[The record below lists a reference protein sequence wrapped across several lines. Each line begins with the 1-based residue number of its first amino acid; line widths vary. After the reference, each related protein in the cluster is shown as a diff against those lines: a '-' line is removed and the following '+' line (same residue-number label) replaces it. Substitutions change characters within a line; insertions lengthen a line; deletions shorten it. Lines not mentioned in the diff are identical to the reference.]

1 MDKKRIAQ
9 LQNNGWDLPLVARTQ
24 PQGNLIEGPQYLQE
38 GDGYVAC
45 LRIYKYP
52 SRGLQSFWGINL
64 TNNVDTMAV
73 MDFGTEDRN
82 EIVEAL
88 SKSAA
93 ERSSQISG
101 KAKASENVEASNAL
115 QNQINLLN
123 EIETGQQTMK
133 RFYFRIFVYA
143 PTKAALEKRVNDI
156 VRNNPQFGMA
166 RYVGEQYNEFASIW
180 VPTMKEQGE
189 MFNHPVGTPI
199 SSYPLGTSYPF
210 NHVTLNDPRG
220 SFYGY
225 TDTRGPVEFDP
236 FQRDEKRTTSFY
248 FAGGKPGM
256 GKSTLL
262 KKLIDDVFARGAYIR
277 TFDASNEY
285 EQVTKG
291 QNGIIVALDKP
302 EYMINPFEIFATAIN
317 PDGTVDEYNSFD
329 QNKERLKNFFRCFN
343 QEATSDDLGLLDQW
357 LTDFYIE
364 QNLWVKNAR
373 NQGIQI
379 HITGREHNRYPT
391 LKEFNLFVS
400 QQKRKMERD
409 PRVHLTSIM
418 ATSMNRIQQTFNR
431 LLETKGDILDGP
443 TRFPDLSQEQVVTFL
458 ISGLLDQGDDVF
470 NAQMYSVLSLL
481 SADIIRNGFEQ
492 RRLLN
497 EGKINQNTVKWYY
510 LTLDEVENIITPDF
524 DFGVK
529 FLASMMEQMRKNMCA
544 ITMAAPTIKDL
555 VKNIDSNSQYV
566 QNVQKI
572 FSLFQIKFFFQVDN
586 FDIPSLAT
594 ALGGSTTE
602 EELQHLTRLERGH
615 VFMNISGDRNLE
627 FTVYLTD
634 EEKQRYQGGI

>member
-1 MDKKRIAQ
+1 M
-9 LQNNGWDLPLVARTQ
+9 
-24 PQGNLIEGPQYLQE
+24 
-38 GDGYVAC
+38 
-45 LRIYKYP
+45 
-52 SRGLQSFWGINL
+52 
-64 TNNVDTMAV
+64 
-73 MDFGTEDRN
+73 
-82 EIVEAL
+82 
-88 SKSAA
+88 
-93 ERSSQISG
+93 
-101 KAKASENVEASNAL
+101 
-115 QNQINLLN
+115 
-123 EIETGQQTMK
+123 
-133 RFYFRIFVYA
+133 
-143 PTKAALEKRVNDI
+143 
-156 VRNNPQFGMA
+156 
-166 RYVGEQYNEFASIW
+166 
-180 VPTMKEQGE
+180 
-189 MFNHPVGTPI
+189 
-199 SSYPLGTSYPF
+199 
-210 NHVTLNDPRG
+210 
-220 SFYGY
+220 
-225 TDTRGPVEFDP
+225 
-236 FQRDEKRTTSFY
+236 
-248 FAGGKPGM
+248 
-256 GKSTLL
+256 
-262 KKLIDDVFARGAYIR
+262 
-277 TFDASNEY
+277 
-285 EQVTKG
+285 
-291 QNGIIVALDKP
+291 
-302 EYMINPFEIFATAIN
+302 
-317 PDGTVDEYNSFD
+317 
-329 QNKERLKNFFRCFN
+329 
-343 QEATSDDLGLLDQW
+343 
-357 LTDFYIE
+357 
-364 QNLWVKNAR
+364 KNAR

-497 EGKINQNTVKWYY
+497 KGKINQNTVKWYY